1 MVLHGITRI
10 DADSLAMVLHDV
22 SYRCHVPNMVLH
34 EITYRCQCHI
44 QDMVLLGISYN
55 PNVMT
60 FVS

>member
-1 MVLHGITRI
+1 MGSHI
-10 DADSLAMVLHDV
+10 DADSLAIVLHDV
-22 SYRCHVPNMVLH
+22 SYRCHVPDMVLH

-44 QDMVLLGISYN
+44 LDMVLHGITHN